1 VSRPQQP
8 VSKLKEITAAKW
20 WVGGW
25 VREISQARNNGS
37 TITFHEAS
45 IKLNATAKQLHVRSQ
60 SNTQMDTVT
69 MKRMVCAQTNNSEM
83 DTFDMKT
90 EESAPNPYE
99 NFMKDFDKMVIQWKQ

>member
-1 VSRPQQP
+1 MQGHVAQTRTYIHC
-8 VSKLKEITAAKW
+8 KETPNLGQKTT
-20 WVGGW
+20 
-25 VREISQARNNGS
+25 S
-37 TITFHEAS
+37 TPHNIEFKNTFHQAS

-83 DTFDMKT
+83 DTFDIKT

-99 NFMKDFDKMVIQWKQ
+99 NFMKDFNKMVIQWKQ

>member
-1 VSRPQQP
+1 MQGHVAQTRTYIHCKETPNLGQKTISTTHNI
-8 VSKLKEITAAKW
+8 EIT
-20 WVGGW
+20 
-25 VREISQARNNGS
+25 N
-37 TITFHEAS
+37 TFHQAS

-60 SNTQMDTVT
+60 SNTQMDTAT
-69 MKRMVCAQTNNSEM
+69 TKRVVCADTNKSET